1 MGYKFQ
7 FITLAGFHSLNL
19 SMFELA
25 RGYRAEGMTA
35 YSRLQEQE
43 FASEKEAGYEAAKHQ
58 RFVGTGYFDIVTQV
72 IAGGTSSTTALAGS
86 TEQEQFHSTLL
97 PPAAGGDPRISPASR

>member
-25 RGYRAEGMTA
+25 RAYRLKGMAA
-35 YSRLQEQE
+35 YSKLQERE
-43 FASEKEAGYEAAKHQ
+43 FAAERDFGYEAVKHQ
-58 RFVGTGYFDIVTQV
+58 QFVGTGYFDMVTQV
-72 IAGGTSSTTALAGS
+72 IAGGNSSTTALAGS
-86 TEQEQFHSTLL
+86 TQAEKVRVADRVVPTACSPDDTSTH
-97 PPAAGGDPRISPASR
+97 